1 MEINDFQMLKNRQI
15 LTGTVVPG
23 YGVASG
29 RSPDSPY
36 PAGTIA
42 MQYPFF
48 RDLGLDLEG
57 YFLGTINL
65 SIAPNTF
72 KLLNAD
78 YYFEQL
84 NWAEGFPP
92 ETFSFYQCQIDQLC
106 QIDRQTE
113 DSPIVPGW
121 IYYPHPETK
130 IGHFQSNSLLE
141 IIAPPISRLVYGDR
155 LQVTLSSQ
163 QIQIYQP
170 EFYSSRF

>member
-1 MEINDFQMLKNRQI
+1 MLGNHPPHNLDFDRT

-42 MQYPFF
+42 LQAPLF
-48 RDLGLDLEG
+48 RALGLDLDG

-72 KLLNAD
+72 KLLNSD
-78 YYFEQL
+78 YHFEQL
-84 NWAEGFPP
+84 PWANGFPP
-92 ETFSFYQCQIDQLC
+92 ETFSFYRCQIKSTTISQ
-106 QIDRQTE
+106 
-113 DSPIVPGW
+113 DSQPIAAW

-130 IGHFQSNSLLE
+130 IGHVQPNSLLE
-141 IIAPPISRLVYGDR
+141 IIAPPITPLEYGDR
-155 LQVTLSSQ
+155 LSLSMSSQ
-163 QIQIYQP
+163 QIQISP
-170 EFYSSRF
+170 